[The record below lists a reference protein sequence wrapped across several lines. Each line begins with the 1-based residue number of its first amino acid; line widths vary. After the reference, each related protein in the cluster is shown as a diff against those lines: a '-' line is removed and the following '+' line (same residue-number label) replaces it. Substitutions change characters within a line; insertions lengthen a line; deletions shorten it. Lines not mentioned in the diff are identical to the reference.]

1 MKFFFSLAVAICF
14 SVIALAVEPNEML
27 QDPILEARARVVSQ
41 LLRCVQCQNESIDES
56 SAQIARDMR
65 ILVRQRIMSGDSN
78 EEIIEYM
85 VSRYGDYVL
94 LRPRFQT
101 NTLILWFGP
110 IIILILGCFV
120 VARRLS
126 SSSNANT
133 VAPLSND
140 ERAAIGNALPP
151 KDKAQ

>member
-1 MKFFFSLAVAICF
+1 MKIVFLLTMAICF
-14 SVIALAVEPNEML
+14 SIVALAVEPDEIL
-27 QDPILEARARVVSQ
+27 QDPILESRARVVSQ

-94 LRPRFQT
+94 LRPRFQA

-110 IIILILGCFV
+110 FIILLLGCFMV
-120 VARRLS
+120 VRRLNS
-126 SSSNANT
+126 ASNAT
-133 VAPLSND
+133 AVAPLSND
-140 ERAAIGNALPP
+140 EQIAIENALPP
-151 KDKAQ
+151 KDNAR